1 MKTLQELQDILD
13 DDFLDPNM
21 PKELVEEELRAL
33 GANPDECAAR
43 GVAFVE
49 SLRVQRSETFVA
61 GLAEGF
67 KSSREDPAARAEELS
82 ERSATGV
89 SFSGD
94 QHSPGGGS
102 ADGPEK
108 PGVGI

>member
-1 MKTLQELQDILD
+1 MKTLSELQDILD

-33 GANPDECAAR
+33 GFDPDDAAQI
-43 GVAFVE
+43 VKAFVE
-49 SLRVQRSETFVA
+49 SSHDLRSETFVA
-61 GLAEGF
+61 GLAEDF
-67 KSSREDPAARAEELS
+67 RALREDPAAWAEELG

-102 ADGPEK
+102 AGGPEK